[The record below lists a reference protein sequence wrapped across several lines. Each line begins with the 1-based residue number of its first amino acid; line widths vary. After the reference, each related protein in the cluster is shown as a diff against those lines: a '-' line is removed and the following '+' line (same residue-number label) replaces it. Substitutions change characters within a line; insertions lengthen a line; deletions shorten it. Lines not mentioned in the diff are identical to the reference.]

1 MDYLDFFSQRLSELR
16 TQKGVSARDMSLSL
30 GQCESYINKIENH
43 KSLPSMNVFFYICDY
58 LDIQP
63 KDFFDI
69 SIESPTTTN
78 ELLAKMIKLNPKQQ
92 EHILFL
98 VDDIINASKNSFY
111 VLDNPAFL
119 FQYKHRS
126 GLYPNLDLCLYFLI

>member
-43 KSLPSMNVFFYICDY
+43 KSLPSMNV
-58 LDIQP
+58 QP

-78 ELLAKMIKLNPKQQ
+78 ELLAKMIKLTPKQQ

-98 VDDIINASKNSFY
+98 IDDIINASK
-111 VLDNPAFL
+111 
-119 FQYKHRS
+119 K
-126 GLYPNLDLCLYFLI
+126 

>member
-30 GQCESYINKIENH
+30 GQCESYINKIENQ

-69 SIESPTTTN
+69 SIENPTTTH

-98 VDDIINASKNSFY
+98 VDDIINASK
-111 VLDNPAFL
+111 
-119 FQYKHRS
+119 K
-126 GLYPNLDLCLYFLI
+126 

>member
-16 TQKGVSARDMSLSL
+16 TQKGVSVRDMSLSL
-30 GQCESYINKIENH
+30 GQCESYINKIENQ

-69 SIESPTTTN
+69 SIENPTTTN

-98 VDDIINASKNSFY
+98 VDDIINASK
-111 VLDNPAFL
+111 
-119 FQYKHRS
+119 K
-126 GLYPNLDLCLYFLI
+126 

>member
-30 GQCESYINKIENH
+30 GQCESYINKIENQ

-98 VDDIINASKNSFY
+98 VDDIINASKKIVFMFLTTLRFY
-111 VLDNPAFL
+111 FNISIGQDSIRILTYAYIF
-119 FQYKHRS
+119 
-126 GLYPNLDLCLYFLI
+126 

>member
-69 SIESPTTTN
+69 SIEIPTTTN

-98 VDDIINASKNSFY
+98 VDDIINASK
-111 VLDNPAFL
+111 
-119 FQYKHRS
+119 K
-126 GLYPNLDLCLYFLI
+126 

>member
-1 MDYLDFFSQRLSELR
+1 MDYLDFFSKRLSELR

-30 GQCESYINKIENH
+30 GQCESYINKIENQ

-78 ELLAKMIKLNPKQQ
+78 ELLAKMIKLTPKQQ

-98 VDDIINASKNSFY
+98 VDDIINASK
-111 VLDNPAFL
+111 
-119 FQYKHRS
+119 K
-126 GLYPNLDLCLYFLI
+126 

>member
-78 ELLAKMIKLNPKQQ
+78 ELLAKMI
-92 EHILFL
+92 LFL
-98 VDDIINASKNSFY
+98 VDDIINASK
-111 VLDNPAFL
+111 
-119 FQYKHRS
+119 K
-126 GLYPNLDLCLYFLI
+126 

>member
-30 GQCESYINKIENH
+30 GQCESYINKIENQ

-58 LDIQP
+58 LDIQS

-78 ELLAKMIKLNPKQQ
+78 ELLAKMIKLTPKQQ

-98 VDDIINASKNSFY
+98 VDDIINASK
-111 VLDNPAFL
+111 
-119 FQYKHRS
+119 K
-126 GLYPNLDLCLYFLI
+126 

>member
-1 MDYLDFFSQRLSELR
+1 MDYLDFFPQRLSELR

-30 GQCESYINKIENH
+30 GQCESYINKIENQ

-63 KDFFDI
+63 KDFFYI

-78 ELLAKMIKLNPKQQ
+78 ELLAKMIKLTPKQQ

-98 VDDIINASKNSFY
+98 VDDIINASK
-111 VLDNPAFL
+111 
-119 FQYKHRS
+119 K
-126 GLYPNLDLCLYFLI
+126 

>member
-30 GQCESYINKIENH
+30 GQCESYINKIENQ

-63 KDFFDI
+63 KDILDI

-78 ELLAKMIKLNPKQQ
+78 ELLSKMIKLNPKQQ

-98 VDDIINASKNSFY
+98 VDDIINASK
-111 VLDNPAFL
+111 
-119 FQYKHRS
+119 K
-126 GLYPNLDLCLYFLI
+126 

>member
-30 GQCESYINKIENH
+30 GQCESYINKIENQ

-78 ELLAKMIKLNPKQQ
+78 ELLAKMIKLTPKQQ
-92 EHILFL
+92 EHIFFL
-98 VDDIINASKNSFY
+98 VDDIINASK
-111 VLDNPAFL
+111 
-119 FQYKHRS
+119 K
-126 GLYPNLDLCLYFLI
+126 